1 MHATAQRVFVFILAL
16 WAGSLVTIGYVV
28 APALFANL
36 SDAQV
41 AGMIAGTLFHV
52 EGSISLIAGV
62 ALLVLAN
69 LLIKR
74 GLDRYR
80 RVRWYLLAMI
90 VASAVIAFVL
100 QPIMGELREDALT
113 QGAPVML
120 SVHAHTFKQL
130 HGLSSI
136 LYLTQTLIGL
146 LMLWRVS
153 RPIDQPS

>member
-41 AGMIAGTLFHV
+41 AGMIAGTLFRV